1 MFSLIICSLA
11 AGAAKVS
18 TATWIC
24 AGIQGAKLVYDIC
37 KDDK

>member
-1 MFSLIICSLA
+1 MFSLLICSLA
-11 AGAAKVS
+11 AGAAKAS
-18 TATWIC
+18 TATWIY